1 MKESGLFRRKR
12 VRFAQVSNHCLQN
25 PSISLTAKGL
35 YSLIQSLITS
45 DEYVL
50 YKTVL
55 QRDYCKEGRDAFNK
69 AWNELKNTG
78 YLKVYRM
85 STNNG
90 FVYEYELLDI
100 PESESE
106 QDVNGSRSKAL
117 TSSVNLDKKQT
128 SCSNFPCTDF
138 PYMGNPHVGS
148 PALENP
154 VTNNTYRSN
163 TYLSNTNESNNNV
176 VVDNVSKET
185 DPQEEKAEGCFAV
198 VSDSNF
204 DPAMF
209 NCYDEPD
216 QEYIQKHVNA
226 WASEKDVIEGWQA
239 RQRMENIFDSRFHLP
254 KISDKVFALKA
265 EQLDSLHGFDDEEL
279 ARWNSAKKLL
289 LTVFK
294 TFRSADDI
302 SRINNATFSQIERA
316 GEVAYKL
323 VAGEIAYNSQTGYL
337 ASSIRRIFGVE

>member
-1 MKESGLFRRKR
+1 MKEKGLFRRKR

-25 PSISLTAKGL
+25 PNISLAAKGL

-45 DEYVL
+45 DEYVV

-55 QRDYCKEGRDAFNK
+55 QRDFCKEGERAFDS
-69 AWNELKNTG
+69 AWNELKKAG
-78 YLKVYRM
+78 YLLAYKIN
-85 STNNG
+85 TPKG
-90 FVYEYELLDI
+90 FVYEYELLDD
-100 PESESE
+100 PEMDSAPTEKGGSDSLSSEINSLK
-106 QDVNGSRSKAL
+106 NRTG
-117 TSSVNLDKKQT
+117 
-128 SCSNFPCTDF
+128 CSNSPDPHFAPL
-138 PYMGNPHVGS
+138 GNPGLGF
-148 PALENP
+148 PQLENEGA
-154 VTNNTYRSN
+154 NNTYRCN
-163 TYLSNTNESNNNV
+163 TYEYNTNESNNNV

-185 DPQEEKAEGCFAV
+185 DPQEEKAEDCFAV

-209 NCYDEPD
+209 DCHDEPD

-226 WASEKDVIEGWQA
+226 WASEQDVIEGWQA

-265 EQLDSLHGFDDEEL
+265 KQLDSLHGFDDEEL

-337 ASSIRRIFGVE
+337 ASSIRRIFGLE